1 MSIKQHNMIK
11 QVFKTPLFDHIQET
25 IFWNYLGLGP
35 SIEQFLLSVYL
46 YPFPGDGTCIKHA
59 SHGTP

>member
-1 MSIKQHNMIK
+1 MI
-11 QVFKTPLFDHIQET
+11 PLFDHIQEP
-25 IFWNYLGLGP
+25 IFWNHLGLGP